1 METENKTENKSENK
15 TKYVDLYVEK
25 GFANDDPNEFIS
37 INGKNYILPKG
48 KTSKVPP
55 CVKAEYERARRAR
68 EKQDE
73 NIDKLREKAK
83 QPIEL

>member
-1 METENKTENKSENK
+1 MATAKKD
-15 TKYVDLYVEK
+15 YVDLYVEK
-25 GFANDDPNEFIS
+25 GFADDDPNELIS
-37 INGKNYILPKG
+37 INGKNYVLPKC

-55 CVKAEYERARRAR
+55 CVKAEYERSRRAR

-73 NIDKLREKAK
+73 NIEKLIEKAK

>member
-1 METENKTENKSENK
+1 MVTAKKD
-15 TKYVDLYVEK
+15 YVDLYVEK
-25 GFANDDPNEFIS
+25 GFATDDPNEFIS
-37 INGKNYILPKG
+37 INCKNYILPKG

-55 CVKAEYERARRAR
+55 CVKAEYERSRRAR

-73 NIDKLREKAK
+73 NIEKLIEKAK